1 MLFKSADDKSKRL
14 RLLESLQASPHID
27 ARQRNWL
34 AEELTRQH
42 ILAPCILSAPP
53 ALRASVLLSSVLAAR
68 AKSALPFNTAP

>member
-34 AEELTRQH
+34 AEELTRQQRGLH
-42 ILAPCILSAPP
+42 GERDAAFHLDSL
-53 ALRASVLLSSVLAAR
+53 LRDGA
-68 AKSALPFNTAP
+68 NTALLQ